1 MIMVSRSL
9 FAAGSLLAL
18 ISASPAFAQDKATS
32 PAQPSTQDTT
42 AGGKPVAQNQ
52 QEPEIIVTAQLREQ
66 RQIDV
71 PFALTAY
78 TGKQLDQLGVQE
90 FEDLARYT
98 PGLQVQNQ
106 SPNNPA
112 INIRGITSDSGDAF
126 FEPRIS
132 IYQDGVSISKPRGA
146 YVELFDIDRVE
157 ISKGPQ
163 STLYGRGALIGA
175 MNIVQAKP
183 DLNDTFGMIRGA
195 YGNYNYWMGEAMVNA
210 PLSPTV
216 GVRIAGR
223 YKKRDGYVE
232 NLLGGQDFQ
241 SVDTGAIR
249 GSIRFKPSD
258 RVTADIIANYQKDT
272 PSGTAFKSL
281 RFRPTDPNT
290 GAVLGGLGI
299 RDGAALAPG
308 AGFEG
313 GKPLGLD
320 RWVWGVSGLIKV
332 ELNDAFTLNSV
343 TAYRKFHA
351 DEILD
356 ADGTSIPVI
365 TAADDAR
372 SKQFSQELRL
382 TWSNGGPITAFV
394 GANYFHE
401 NASDRTPAQFDERA
415 ALAQIAG
422 ALNGGGLIPGR
433 PASDPAPISVLA
445 NPLLD
450 TLLLQGVA
458 AAYGYALPAS
468 GSCTGASPVAS
479 CIAANLKPVHQEVQT
494 SFSRTDAFDLFGD
507 VSAKVSPQFEV
518 GAGLRWTHDDKS
530 SGVSADI
537 QNGRSI
543 LGGFLGAFTVPDPI
557 RTALLSGLSSSLA
570 PVLPTSLLPLF
581 GLTFQATPLVDQ
593 KFNDDGFTWRGY
605 ARYTPNPDTSLY
617 AIYAR
622 GRRPEVLTAA
632 PPSAPGGPARFVTA
646 PAETVDSY
654 EAGFKTALMARTLYL
669 DGAVFYYKYNNFQTT
684 EQVGTVFITSN
695 AGKADSYGFEAQLRY
710 NPTQNL
716 RLFANYAFNHG
727 RFRSG
732 LFYGN
737 RFRLSPD
744 HTFSAGFTASADV
757 PGGRIDFTPAV
768 TYQSKVFF
776 DNDNDRPDLQTVAM
790 GKIVADTV
798 QDEFQDG
805 FALVSARLGY
815 NFSGSRFRI
824 EGFVENLF
832 NKKYIKDAGNTG
844 DSIGMATFIPGD
856 PRTYGIQLTARF

>member
-1 MIMVSRSL
+1 MFMASRAL
-9 FAAGSLLAL
+9 LAAGSLLAL
-18 ISASPAFAQDKATS
+18 IYASPALAQTDTASSGKGPEQKTAAADKPGAQD
-32 PAQPSTQDTT
+32 
-42 AGGKPVAQNQ
+42 Q
-52 QEPEIIVTAQLREQ
+52 QAAIVVTAQLREQ

-78 TGKQLDQLGVQE
+78 TGRQLDQLGVQE

-183 DLNDTFGMIRGA
+183 DLTDTFGMVRGA
-195 YGNYNYWMGEAMVNA
+195 YGNYNYWLGEAMINA
-210 PLSPTV
+210 PLGPDV

-223 YKKRDGYVE
+223 YKKRDGYVA
-232 NLLGGQDFQ
+232 NLLGGDAFQ
-241 SVDTGAIR
+241 SVETGAVR
-249 GSIRFKPSD
+249 GSIRFKPSN
-258 RVTADIIANYQKDT
+258 RVTFDLIGNYQKDT
-272 PSGTAFKSL
+272 PAGTAFKSL
-281 RFRPTDPNT
+281 RFRPTDPVT

-320 RWVWGVSGLIKV
+320 RWVWGVSGLIKA
-332 ELNDAFTLNSV
+332 EINDAFTLNSV

-382 TWSNGGPITAFV
+382 TWNNGGAVTAFV
-394 GANYFHE
+394 GGNYFHE
-401 NASDRTPAQFDERA
+401 DGSDRTPAQFDERA

-422 ALNGGGLIPGR
+422 ALNGGGFIPGR
-433 PASDPAPISVLA
+433 PASDPAPMSLLG
-445 NPLLD
+445 NPGFD

-458 AAYGYALPAS
+458 GSFGYFLPGATAAG
-468 GSCTGASPVAS
+468 
-479 CIAANLKPVHQEVQT
+479 IAANLKPVHQEVQT
-494 SFSRTDAFDLFGD
+494 SFSRTNAFDLFGD
-507 VSAKVSPQFEV
+507 ISAKLSPQFEV
-518 GAGLRWTHDDKS
+518 GTGLRWTHDDKT
-530 SGVSADI
+530 SGVSAQI

-543 LGGFLGAFTVPDPI
+543 LGGFLGALTQSEPT
-557 RTALLSGLSSSLA
+557 RTALINALASPFA
-570 PVLPTSLLPLF
+570 PVLPASVLPLF
-581 GLTFQATPLVDQ
+581 GLTFQATPGNAEVDQ
-593 KFNDDGFTWRGY
+593 KFSDNGFTWRGY
-605 ARYTPNPDTSLY
+605 ARYAPNSNTSLY

-632 PPSAPGGPARFVTA
+632 PPAVPGGPARFVNA
-646 PAETVDSY
+646 PAETVDSW
-654 EAGFKTALMARTLYL
+654 EAGAKTALLNRTLYL
-669 DGAVFYYKYNNFQTT
+669 DGAIFYYKYNNFQTT
-684 EQVGTVFITSN
+684 EQVGTIFITSN
-695 AGKADSYGFEAQLRY
+695 AGKADSYGFEGQLRY
-710 NPTQNL
+710 NPTQNV
-716 RLFANYAFNHG
+716 RFFANYAFNHG

-732 LFYGN
+732 LFNGN

-744 HTFSAGFTASADV
+744 HTFSAGMTLAADV

-776 DNDNDRPDLQTVAM
+776 DNDNDRPDLQTIAA

-815 NFSGSRFRI
+815 NFSGTRFRI
-824 EGFVENLF
+824 EGFVDNVL

-844 DSIGMATFIPGD
+844 DSIGMATFIPGE
-856 PRTYGIQLTARF
+856 PRTYGVQLTARF